1 MFKYYIRSKKF
12 MLFSK
17 TFLVIIFFVFILLFK
32 SSELIHKE
40 ISHPKIVTEINQLV
54 YAKFIDDEFFNASDT
69 SSSDTN
75 EVEKSDWFYYVL
87 GIVILISAG
96 FILKQ
101 RYEQYLKQR
110 ENL

>member
-12 MLFSK
+12 MFLSK
-17 TFLVIIFFVFILLFK
+17 AFLVIIFFVFIHLFK

-40 ISHPKIVTEINQLV
+40 ISHSIIAIEINQMV
-54 YAKFIDDEFFNASDT
+54 YAKFIDDEFFNARDT
-69 SSSDTN
+69 SSSDIN
-75 EVEKSDWFYYVL
+75 EEEKSDWFYYVL